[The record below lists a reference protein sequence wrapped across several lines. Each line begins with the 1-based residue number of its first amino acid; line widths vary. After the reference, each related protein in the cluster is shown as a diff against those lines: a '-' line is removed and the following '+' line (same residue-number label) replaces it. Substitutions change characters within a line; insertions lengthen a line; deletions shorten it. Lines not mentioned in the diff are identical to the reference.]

1 MDFKEALGKLPAYDR
16 YAVACSGG
24 ADSLALLNASFEYF
38 GPEKIVALHFDHGI
52 RGMESAEDAAFCER
66 FAKELGVKFF
76 LGKAEAGL
84 LLDPPKGENQE
95 ALARKLR
102 YLWFA
107 NVCEKE
113 NIHCLLTAHH
123 ADDVAETMLMHLMR
137 GSGLKGLAGLSE
149 SAKLSDLFKEIS
161 CDITV
166 YRPLLEIRAKDCV
179 DYCQAHNLAFRTD
192 STNSDKNYT
201 RNWLRHEILPK
212 LRERAGGD
220 LTVKFRRTA
229 KQLFEQWEFI
239 RDAVEDFLRQ
249 NALKAPFGT
258 IVDYSAFLDAK
269 TALQREVLRVLAA
282 EEGSW
287 DFETAD
293 KVLACLKNGT
303 EPDFQPAGSIRWLK
317 IDDKIIFY
325 NEQASLKDFF
335 QSALKIKKAEARGC
349 GFSDNGAGWLRWL
362 TGEGV
367 TYREYL
373 KADDYTVS
381 TFSAGLRYTPTNGPE
396 RKAGD
401 MMTDAKIPLFLR
413 KEIPIL
419 FSKDSASWIAGWRIA
434 KSAAVSGADEI
445 AEVTLELPG
454 ATPWNGNKGGDAC

>member
-1 MDFKEALGKLPAYDR
+1 MDIREALGKLPAYER

-24 ADSLALLNASFEYF
+24 ADSLALLHASIEYF

-52 RGMESAEDAAFCER
+52 RGTESAEDAAFCER

-84 LLDPPKGENQE
+84 LANPPKGENQE

-107 NVCEKE
+107 TVCEKE
-113 NIHCLLTAHH
+113 NIHCLLIAHH

-137 GSGLKGLAGLSE
+137 GSGLKGLSGLNE
-149 SAKLSDLFKEIS
+149 SAKINDLFKEIAY
-161 CDITV
+161 DLTV
-166 YRPLLEIRAKDCV
+166 FRPLLELKAKDCV
-179 DYCQAHNLAFRTD
+179 DYCQNNKLAYRTD
-192 STNSDKNYT
+192 STNSDQSYT

-212 LRERAGGD
+212 LGERAGGD
-220 LTVKFRRTA
+220 LTLKFRRTA
-229 KQLFEQWEFI
+229 KQLCEQWEFI
-239 RDAVEDFLRQ
+239 RGATEDFLCQ
-249 NALKAPFGT
+249 NALNAPFGT
-258 IVDYSAFLDAK
+258 IVDYSAFLNAK
-269 TALQREVLRVLAA
+269 AALQREVLRILAA

-293 KVLACLKNGT
+293 KVLVCLKNGT

-317 IDDKIIFY
+317 IDDKLIFY

-335 QSALKIKKAEARGC
+335 QSALKIKKAEARGR

-362 TGEGV
+362 NGEGV

-373 KADDYTVS
+373 RADDYTVS

-396 RKAGD
+396 RKVGD

-434 KSAAVSGADEI
+434 KSAAVSSGGDILEA
-445 AEVTLELPG
+445 TLELPG
-454 ATPWNGNKGGDAC
+454 ATPWSNKKGGDAC